1 MFDCWEM
8 SAIDCKVGAP
18 ALIVVKWIIS
28 ALLLLFCTAECSFEV
43 EVWCSTCEAEP
54 NVSADVYR
62 L

>member
-1 MFDCWEM
+1 M

-28 ALLLLFCTAECSFEV
+28 ALLLFCAAECSFEA
-43 EVWCSTCEAEP
+43 EVWWSTCEAEP
-54 NVSADVYR
+54 NVSAEAYR